1 MATCVNNFRT
11 TAAALAF
18 RLGQNIQLGTMGE
31 EGEIAMTLWAVFWG
45 FSFQVTR
52 ASSLAEVVLQPAAE
66 ATAVFGPDVN
76 GQADKYEQCTFEGS

>member
-1 MATCVNNFRT
+1 VATCVNNFRT

-66 ATAVFGPDVN
+66 ATAVFGPDVDSH
-76 GQADKYEQCTFEGS
+76 ADAGKRREFKRI

>member
-1 MATCVNNFRT
+1 
-11 TAAALAF
+11 
-18 RLGQNIQLGTMGE
+18 MGE

-52 ASSLAEVVLQPAAE
+52 ATALAEVVLQPAAE